1 MVERLS
7 LQIFVAIAGPLVLAS
22 YVAGIMRA
30 SDPEALWGG
39 VSGGLRTATIP
50 WMFVAAAGFLIYAY
64 FALFSFGA
72 TTQAQLRW
80 PWGEADGAG
89 SNRLLWAYAVYL
101 IPSMLWL
108 ESTLL
113 HLEHGAWWSQ
123 ALTIGVLTLVS
134 VGVLMLG
141 AIGWAAAQDG
151 VPGGWWMVAG
161 AVGMGIQSIL
171 NDNVIWVWK
180 FPW

>member
-1 MVERLS
+1 MVERMS

-50 WMFVAAAGFLIYAY
+50 WMFVAAVGFLVYAY
-64 FALFSFGA
+64 YALFALDAS
-72 TTQAQLRW
+72 AQDALRW
-80 PWGEADGAG
+80 PWADGPG
-89 SNRLLWAYAVYL
+89 GRERLLLAYSLYL
-101 IPSMLWL
+101 IPSMFWL
-108 ESTLL
+108 EATLL
-113 HLEHGAWWSQ
+113 HLEHGAWWTQ